1 MFYNLVIK
9 IRGLNNDFLLLIIVN
24 GRLFIWLYYNWLKM
38 CKIIY
43 RFKNEGIKWFFSVIC
58 MLYFICLFNIKIKY
72 YLNNFNYVIL
82 SWNE

>member
-1 MFYNLVIK
+1 MIK
-9 IRGLNNDFLLLIIVN
+9 VKGLNNDFLLLIIVN
-24 GRLFIWLYYNWLKM
+24 GRLFIWLYYDNWLKM

-58 MLYFICLFNIKIKY
+58 MSYFICLFNIKIKY